1 MTYEP
6 DPLVERVIGC
16 AIEVHRFLGPG
27 LLESTYERCLIEE
40 FIEAG
45 ICFDRQVPI
54 PVAYKRARLDCGYRV
69 DFIVENELLIEIK
82 SVESTLPIHV
92 AQVITYV
99 RLAGLR
105 RGLLMNFNVNLMR
118 NGVRSVLLRPRPEPE
133 L

>member
-1 MTYEP
+1 M
-6 DPLVERVIGC
+6 
-16 AIEVHRFLGPG
+16 
-27 LLESTYERCLIEE
+27 
-40 FIEAG
+40 
-45 ICFDRQVPI
+45 PI
-54 PVAYKRARLDCGYRV
+54 PIAYKRARLDCGYRV

-118 NGVRSVLLRPRPEPE
+118 NGVRSVLLRPRPEPD